1 MNKPGFKPFLR
12 FASEGWLLTAPFL
25 IVAGWAGHEA
35 HWGLMVAAALPALL
49 LLVLFHDPDRHVPPS
64 PLGIV
69 APADGVVESVEK
81 VHDPVLKREAQR
93 IRIRVAWGG
102 AYSLRSPSE
111 GMVCAPPA
119 RIEGRPTSWV
129 RTDEGDSILVVC
141 SSGSLLGTVP
151 LRIPYGQRV
160 GQGKRCGMR
169 RLARQIDVYVP
180 AACRVEVET
189 GQRVR
194 SGADLIA
201 TLLRRS

>member
-1 MNKPGFKPFLR
+1 M
-12 FASEGWLLTAPFL
+12 LTAPFL
-25 IVAGWAGHEA
+25 LLAGWAGHEG
-35 HWGLMVAAALPALL
+35 HWGLAAAAAVPALL
-49 LLVLFHDPDRHVPPS
+49 LLVLFHDPDRHIPPS

-69 APADGVVESVEK
+69 APVDGIVESVEN
-81 VHDPVLKREAQR
+81 VQDPVLKRAALR
-93 IRIRVAWGG
+93 IRIRVAWTG

-119 RIEGRPTSWV
+119 RVEGRPTSWV
-129 RTDEGDSILVVC
+129 RTDEGDSVLVVC
-141 SSGSLLGTVP
+141 SEGSLFGTVP

-169 RLARQIDVYVP
+169 RLARQIDVFVP
-180 AACRVEVET
+180 EGCRVEAEV